1 MKKNKLP
8 NIIILMILSL
18 ITVLFWIS
26 ATVYYAFTAK
36 PTPNVPTEIL
46 QDLNPRLDNVTLDQI
61 ETKTYPQ

>member
-1 MKKNKLP
+1 
-8 NIIILMILSL
+8 MILSL